1 MDVFA
6 ALLDTLGIDKVVVY
20 GMSGGGPA
28 AYTFAAK
35 YPDRTK
41 ACLTECAVSGEFTH
55 HQLEA
60 LAGCGMKFAT
70 TSAGTVRMMEWL
82 AAKHPL
88 TLMKTTLKNES
99 LYTPAE
105 IDDFIAEISNDP
117 VRMAL
122 IPGIVEAA
130 WAIPAFPHAF
140 DTMCSE
146 IPDY

>member
-55 HQLEA
+55 PILEK
-60 LAGCGMKFAT
+60 LSGCGMKFA
-70 TSAGTVRMMEWL
+70 S
-82 AAKHPL
+82 
-88 TLMKTTLKNES
+88 
-99 LYTPAE
+99 
-105 IDDFIAEISNDP
+105 
-117 VRMAL
+117 
-122 IPGIVEAA
+122 
-130 WAIPAFPHAF
+130 
-140 DTMCSE
+140 
-146 IPDY
+146 